1 MAASSQRAIFAA
13 LAANLGLAI
22 AKFAGW
28 LLTGAAS
35 MLAEAVHSLADV
47 TNQLLLLWGG
57 AAAKRAPTTAHP
69 FGHGR
74 ERYFWSFVV
83 AIVIFTLGGLF
94 ALYEGVEKVRH
105 PHPVNAPQIAISI
118 LLLGIALEGMSLRT
132 AMREARPLKQERSWW
147 RYIRTTKQPELPVV
161 LLEDLAALLG
171 LMIALIGVSAAAI
184 TGNGVWD
191 GLGSVAI
198 AGLLMSIATILAV
211 EMKSLLI
218 GEAVSADHERQIV
231 AAMNA
236 VPRFERLIHMRTQHI
251 GPEQILVGAKVQL
264 DAALDFASVT
274 EVIDEIETRIRAS
287 VPAARVIYIEPDI
300 YEPLEPHR
308 VSSPEQ

>member
-57 AAAKRAPTTAHP
+57 AAAKRAPTAAHP

-94 ALYEGVEKVRH
+94 ALYEGVEKFLH
-105 PHPVNAPQIAISI
+105 PHPVNAPQIAIAI

-132 AMREARPLKQERSWW
+132 AMREARPLKQGRSWW
-147 RYIRTTKQPELPVV
+147 RYIRATKQPELPVV

-171 LMIALIGVSAAAI
+171 LMIALIGVSTAAI
-184 TGNGVWD
+184 TGDGMWD
-191 GLGSVAI
+191 GLGSIAI

-231 AAMNA
+231 AAMA
-236 VPRFERLIHMRTQHI
+236 SVPRFERLIHMRTQHI

-264 DAALDFASVT
+264 DAALDFALVT
-274 EVIDEIETRIRAS
+274 EVIDEIETSIRAS
-287 VPAARVIYIEPDI
+287 VPAVRVIYIEPDI
-300 YEPLEPHR
+300 YEPTEPDN
-308 VSSPEQ
+308 VASPQQ